1 MKQSYIKKL
10 LDHYNTIKLSNGT
23 VELLSNIMF
32 IFETKLLRAMKKN
45 DSLQNLK
52 SQLEESGVLVTI
64 DEFGK
69 FFNKVEADKLAIRNE
84 ELKLDTKTKN
94 CKKVSDTIRYKFSFK
109 DFKKHC
115 IENKIILFPIP
126 SELKSIINN
135 GPQFSERKV
144 VKDGRS
150 YLIPILCNNNM
161 IVDNE
166 NHSEYVYST
175 IMLRVFLTIL
185 NLVEK
190 EENVLVLTSHV
201 ISALYKNMYF
211 FNLLGMK
218 ITPVEISK
226 LIVTEPLSLEQSL
239 KLVDFVISSGYEINQ
254 DYKLASTSVLKPI
267 LEILSFEV
275 GNDKAIK
282 MVNNLFKEKPS
293 EGSYK
298 SIVKSRV
305 KSTSAKKS
313 MSQRT
318 SKNSS
323 IRSSPSRCKN
333 YGVRSDG
340 LCKKKPGRKS
350 LSVKSSTVR
359 RSPSPSKCKKY
370 GVRSDGLCKK
380 KPGRKSLSVKSYT
393 VRRSP
398 SPSKCKK
405 YGVRSDGLCKKKP
418 GRKSRRM

>member
-10 LDHYNTIKLSNGT
+10 LDHYNTIKLSNDT
-23 VELLSNIMF
+23 IELLSNIMF
-32 IFETKLLRAMKKN
+32 IFEKRLLRDMNKN
-45 DSLQNLK
+45 VSSQNLK
-52 SQLEESGVLVTI
+52 SQLEESGILVTI
-64 DEFGK
+64 EEFGK
-69 FFNKVEADKLAIRNE
+69 FFDKVEADKLAIRNE
-84 ELKLDTKTKN
+84 ELKLNTITKN

-115 IENKIILFPIP
+115 VENNIILFPIP

-190 EENVLVLTSHV
+190 EENELVKTSNV
-201 ISALYKNMYF
+201 ISSLYKNMDF

-218 ITPVEISK
+218 ITPVDTSK
-226 LIVTEPLSLEQSL
+226 LIITEPLSSEQSS
-239 KLVDFVISSGYEINQ
+239 KLVDFVISSGYEISQ
-254 DYKLASTSVLKPI
+254 DYKLASTSILKPI

-305 KSTSAKKS
+305 KSASVKKS
-313 MSQRT
+313 TKVKPSIT
-318 SKNSS
+318 SS
-323 IRSSPSRCKN
+323 IRSSP
-333 YGVRSDG
+333 
-340 LCKKKPGRKS
+340 GR
-350 LSVKSSTVR
+350 
-359 RSPSPSKCKKY
+359 CKKY

-380 KPGRKSLSVKSYT
+380 KPGRKSLSVKSYS

-398 SPSKCKK
+398 SPERCKK
-405 YGVRSDGLCKKKP
+405 YGIRSDGLCKKKP

>member
-10 LDHYNTIKLSNGT
+10 LDRYNTIKLSNGT

-32 IFETKLLRAMKKN
+32 IFETRLLRAMKKN

-52 SQLEESGVLVTI
+52 SQLEESGDLVMI
-64 DEFGK
+64 DQFGK
-69 FFNKVEADKLAIRNE
+69 FFDKVEADKLAIRNE

-115 IENKIILFPIP
+115 TENNIVLFPIP
-126 SELKSIINN
+126 AELKSIINN

-175 IMLRVFLTIL
+175 IMLRVFLTVL
-185 NLVEK
+185 NLVYK
-190 EENVLVLTSHV
+190 EENELVLTSHV
-201 ISALYKNMYF
+201 ISALYKNMDF
-211 FNLLGMK
+211 FNLIGMK
-218 ITPVEISK
+218 IVPVDTSK
-226 LIVTEPLSLEQSL
+226 LIIMEPLTLEQSS
-239 KLVDFVISSGYEINQ
+239 KLVDFVISSGYEISQ
-254 DYKLASTSVLKPI
+254 DYKLASTSILKPI

-282 MVNNLFKEKPS
+282 MVNKLFKEKQE

-298 SIVKSRV
+298 STVKSRI
-305 KSTSAKKS
+305 KSSSVKKS
-313 MSQRT
+313 VSGKT
-318 SKNSS
+318 SISS
-323 IRSSPSRCKN
+323 SMRSSPVRCKK
-333 YGVRSDG
+333 YGIRSDG

-359 RSPSPSKCKKY
+359 RSPSPGRCKKY
-370 GVRSDGLCKK
+370 GI
-380 KPGRKSLSVKSYT
+380 
-393 VRRSP
+393 
-398 SPSKCKK
+398 
-405 YGVRSDGLCKKKP
+405 RSDGLCKKKP
-418 GRKSRRM
+418 GRKSRIM

>member
-1 MKQSYIKKL
+1 
-10 LDHYNTIKLSNGT
+10 
-23 VELLSNIMF
+23 
-32 IFETKLLRAMKKN
+32 
-45 DSLQNLK
+45 
-52 SQLEESGVLVTI
+52 
-64 DEFGK
+64 
-69 FFNKVEADKLAIRNE
+69 
-84 ELKLDTKTKN
+84 
-94 CKKVSDTIRYKFSFK
+94 
-109 DFKKHC
+109 
-115 IENKIILFPIP
+115 
-126 SELKSIINN
+126 
-135 GPQFSERKV
+135 
-144 VKDGRS
+144 
-150 YLIPILCNNNM
+150 
-161 IVDNE
+161 
-166 NHSEYVYST
+166 
-175 IMLRVFLTIL
+175 
-185 NLVEK
+185 
-190 EENVLVLTSHV
+190 
-201 ISALYKNMYF
+201 MYF